1 MEDARSCRAKFQRN
15 LYTPRIIE
23 EYHRAIVKKRMS
35 AFLQSNQ
42 IDLLVLSKLTTV
54 HLFGYEAIARLGRP
68 CILDLHDDSI
78 EEERAQRELTA
89 RLARARHVW
98 RGRPRRHF
106 WSGIACCR
114 RGSGWPAACVMKIRE
129 RNQRSFPR

>member
-54 HLFGYEAIARLGRP
+54 HLFGYEGRDRVSSQA
-68 CILDLHDDSI
+68 LW
-78 EEERAQRELTA
+78 T
-89 RLARARHVW
+89 
-98 RGRPRRHF
+98 RPD
-106 WSGIACCR
+106 
-114 RGSGWPAACVMKIRE
+114 P
-129 RNQRSFPR
+129 PRTGGVNCSTT

>member
-98 RGRPRRHF
+98 G
-106 WSGIACCR
+106 G
-114 RGSGWPAACVMKIRE
+114 PAETAFLVWHCLLPPWVWLAGGL
-129 RNQRSFPR
+129 RNENSRA